1 MGIKQYILLQA
12 QSEVYLGRG
21 LLTSS
26 IRYAAISLFP
36 LLTAFSYRLFAA
48 AGVSSPRPINLA
60 ASALRFVAIK
70 RDAML
75 LLIRFTYFFKSSHG
89 SLHDS
94 KRYIYML
101 HMRYQQKYPLNYSIC
116 TLSAPFPASRNLKH
130 IRNLLHW
137 LILYTSVK
145 NKYHHLSQ
153 VLPPSASFCEY
164 ILNV

>member
-1 MGIKQYILLQA
+1 MGIKQFILLQA

-48 AGVSSPRPINLA
+48 AGVSSSRPINLA

-89 SLHDS
+89 YLPDS
-94 KRYIYML
+94 KRYIYAAYAVSAEVSPEL
-101 HMRYQQKYPLNYSIC
+101 QYLYIVC
-116 TLSAPFPASRNLKH
+116 TFSGILEFNAHSQSAALVVSMYFGK
-130 IRNLLHW
+130 
-137 LILYTSVK
+137 K
-145 NKYHHLSQ
+145 
-153 VLPPSASFCEY
+153 
-164 ILNV
+164 